1 MVAVRMF
8 LRAMA
13 IKLKS
18 WHLSLPIVTF
28 VFTDYDIFLNPL
40 WCFSLP
46 TVAFDFDLLV
56 ETDS

>member
-28 VFTDYDIFLNPL
+28 VFTNFDICPNPL

-46 TVAFDFDLLV
+46 TVGFDFDLLD

>member
-1 MVAVRMF
+1 MVIM
-8 LRAMA
+8 
-13 IKLKS
+13 LKS

-28 VFTDYDIFLNPL
+28 VFTNYDICINPL

-46 TVAFDFDLLV
+46 TVVFDFDLLN